1 MDMTISKWGN
11 SLGVRIPGAVAKEA
25 GAWGLENRPVHIS
38 AVKGRIVLEP
48 KLRYDLKSLV
58 SGISP
63 DNRHKAIDSGA
74 QVGHE
79 AW

>member
-25 GAWGLENRPVHIS
+25 GIGLGTPVHIS
-38 AVKGRIVLEP
+38 AIKGRIVLEP
-48 KLRYDLKSLV
+48 LRYNLKNLV

-63 DNRHKAIDSGA
+63 KNQHKAIDTGA
-74 QVGHE
+74 QAGHE